1 MKTIF
6 LPLGEKSAVSKTNVT
21 YILELA
27 RVLKAT
33 LYVSKLYKEPGR
45 SGGLPPKSLKMAQ
58 IAEQE
63 ISEMLSGFNTEG
75 VKIRVKPLEGDDWV
89 EAVGKFHQKTNLD
102 LIVLTPKSH
111 NVNEANFLGKTAGG
125 LLRNTETAVLV
136 VPADFEYKP
145 ISRILMVVKSGI
157 VNNRSTLDPLH
168 SIKKRYKADLRLL
181 QIKTPDYLPEDS
193 EFDANLGELVNT
205 YKYSEN
211 ATVFQGLLEHLNEN
225 KPDLICVFK
234 RKRGFFEKLWEDDSV
249 KKADFESRIPLL
261 VLKEKQ

>member
-6 LPLGEKSAVSKTNVT
+6 LPLGDHSVVSNTNVT

-45 SGGLPPKSLKMAQ
+45 SGGLPAKSLKMAQ

-63 ISEMLSGFNTEG
+63 IKEELTAYDTEG

-102 LIVLTPKSH
+102 LIVLTPKHH
-111 NVNEANFLGKTAGG
+111 NINQANFLGKTAGG
-125 LLRNTETAVLV
+125 LLRETETAVLV
-136 VPADFEYKP
+136 VPVDYTYKP
-145 ISRILMVVKSGI
+145 ISRILMAVKSGI
-157 VNNRSTLDPLH
+157 VNDKTTLDPLRV
-168 SIKKRYKADLRLL
+168 IKKRYKADLRLL
-181 QIKTPDYLPEDS
+181 QIKTPQYFPEDS
-193 EFDANLGELVNT
+193 EFDANLGELVDM
-205 YKYSEN
+205 YKSSEN
-211 ATVFQGLLEHLNEN
+211 ATVFQGLLEHLNAN
-225 KPDLICVFK
+225 NPDMLCVFK
-234 RKRGFFEKLWEDDSV
+234 RKRGFFEKLWDDNSV
-249 KKADFESRIPLL
+249 KKSVFESRIPLL